1 MSRGNSP
8 LVRFVLTVAGVAVG
22 TAILGGVI
30 RSEQA
35 SLAARDPGLGGDIG
49 EAGAGTAGLGGTDA
63 GAWAGAVPGGG
74 DGPALAPRLDFYWD
88 DDWDDDDDDEH
99 HEDDDWDD
107 EEDEY
112 EHEHERR
119 GRRAIPGRA
128 VPGQA
133 APGYLRPPS
142 AGQPLPPLRSRR
154 S

>member
-1 MSRGNSP
+1 MSKGNSP

-35 SLAARDPGLGGDIG
+35 SLAAWDPGLGGDVG
-49 EAGAGTAGLGGTDA
+49 ETGAGTAGATAGSGGAGA
-63 GAWAGAVPGGG
+63 GAWPGTAPGGG
-74 DGPALAPRLDFYWD
+74 EGPALTPLLDFHWD
-88 DDWDDDDDDEH
+88 DDWDDDEH

-112 EHEHERR
+112 EHERR
-119 GRRAIPGRA
+119 GRRALPGRA

-142 AGQPLPPLRSRR
+142 SGQPLPPLRSRR